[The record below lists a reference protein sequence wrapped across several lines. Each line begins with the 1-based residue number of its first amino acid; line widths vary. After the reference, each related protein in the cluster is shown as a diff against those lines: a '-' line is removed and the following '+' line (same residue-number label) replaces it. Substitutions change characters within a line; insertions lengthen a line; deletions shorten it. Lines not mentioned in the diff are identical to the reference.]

1 MTDVRTV
8 RLTGSI
14 PRNPSML
21 VARRLRSAAFVRP
34 LMGAVGLD
42 GGRSRLPSRDA
53 AVTPEIRAGFERCL
67 LAAAERSRGYHQIDT
82 DPRVPASREG
92 AQ

>member
-1 MTDVRTV
+1 MRMTDVRTV
-8 RLTGSI
+8 RLTGPI

-34 LMGAVGLD
+34 LMGAIGLD

-53 AVTPEIRAGFERCL
+53 AVTPEIRPGF
-67 LAAAERSRGYHQIDT
+67 ERSRGYHQVDT
-82 DPRVPASREG
+82 DPRVSASREG